1 MIISIS
7 YNIYPIWILGDV
19 GLWLSDELDFA
30 IKIENI
36 LELRKAVILPIL
48 YSK

>member
-7 YNIYPIWILGDV
+7 YNFYPIWLLDDV

-36 LELRKAVILPIL
+36 
-48 YSK
+48 